1 MRAREIRERSDED
14 LLQLER
20 QLSENLF
27 QHRLKNATNQLADTS
42 VMNKTQKDL
51 ARVKTIIG
59 ERKLR

>member
-14 LLQLER
+14 LLQLEM

-27 QHRLKNATNQLADTS
+27 QHRLKNATNQLPDTS
-42 VMNKTQKDL
+42 VLKKTQKDL